1 MALYH
6 ISYQMNWLYE
16 YISNPSTI
24 VNIVVI
30 IFGLWMTWANLNAKL
45 KEIEKRVDKIEDLDL
60 DSRLTEIQ
68 TNLKWIMERLKEK

>member
-1 MALYH
+1 MENLY
-6 ISYQMNWLYE
+6 N
-16 YISNPSTI
+16 YITNPATI

-30 IFGLWMTWANLNAKL
+30 VFWLWMTRANLNTKL

-68 TNLKWIMERLKEK
+68 TNLKRIMERLKEK

>member
-1 MALYH
+1 MEQFY
-6 ISYQMNWLYE
+6 N
-16 YISNPSTI
+16 YITNPATI
-24 VNIVVI
+24 ANIVVVV
-30 IFGLWMTWANLNAKL
+30 FGLWMTWANLNTKL

>member
-1 MALYH
+1 MENLYN
-6 ISYQMNWLYE
+6 YLTD
-16 YISNPSTI
+16 PSTI

-30 IFGLWMTWANLNAKL
+30 VFSLGMTWANLNGKL
-45 KEIEKRVDKIEDLDL
+45 KELEKRIDKIEDLDL

>member
-1 MALYH
+1 MENLY
-6 ISYQMNWLYE
+6 SY
-16 YISNPSTI
+16 ITNPATI

-30 IFGLWMTWANLNAKL
+30 IFWLWMTRANLNTKL

>member
-1 MALYH
+1 MENLYNYL
-6 ISYQMNWLYE
+6 SD
-16 YISNPSTI
+16 PSTI

-30 IFGLWMTWANLNAKL
+30 VFWLGMTWANLNSKL